1 MKKIAA
7 MFSDSAKE
15 FGNVFSLCLTAVF
28 IAVSMGLEMLSVDV
42 GFKKI
47 NFAFLAIAVIGML
60 FGPSVGFV
68 AGLVCDLVGFMV
80 HPSGSF
86 LPIYTIVAGLQGM
99 IYGICLYPKGTP
111 VTVSFTNPFTK
122 KKWEG
127 DILFLVRVVAARLL
141 DVVIINLVLNTALNM
156 HYGFIPKEAFHVAL
170 AGRLSMNMLELLV
183 DIPLLIIVLPLAMA
197 TYRSTRMRTKR
208 I

>member
-15 FGNVFSLCLTAVF
+15 FGNVLSLCITAVF
-28 IAVSMGLEMLSVDV
+28 IAVSMGLELLSVDV

-47 NFAFLAIAVIGML
+47 NFAFIAIAVIGML

-80 HPSGSF
+80 HPTGSF
-86 LPIYTIVAGLQGM
+86 LPVYTLVAGLQGM

-111 VTVSFTNPFTK
+111 LTITLTNPFTK

-127 DILFLVRVVAARLL
+127 DALFLVRIIAARLL
-141 DVVIINLVLNTALNM
+141 DVLIINLLLNTALNM
-156 HYGFIPKEAFHVAL
+156 HYGFIPKEAFHVAI
-170 AGRLSMNMLELLV
+170 AGRLTMNLAELLV
-183 DIPLLIIVLPLAMA
+183 DIPLLITILPLALV
-197 TYRSTRMRTKR
+197 TYRTTRMRTKR